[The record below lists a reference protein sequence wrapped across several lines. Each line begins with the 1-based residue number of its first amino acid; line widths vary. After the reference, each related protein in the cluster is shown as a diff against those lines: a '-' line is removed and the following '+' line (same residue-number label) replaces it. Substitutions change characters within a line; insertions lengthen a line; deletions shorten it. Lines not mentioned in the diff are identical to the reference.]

1 MTRAFEKFFNTAGP
15 GKNDINY
22 MVDPLRRINYDGL
35 ISLVEKQRYFVLHA
49 PRQTG
54 KTTSLLAMTK
64 KINEEEKFHCVYI
77 NVESAQTARNDTSGA
92 MRTIVG
98 ILARQTERFTGD
110 SSLLREMNEYL
121 AQFGTD
127 AFNSALSALSKTLD
141 KPLVLLMDEIDSLI
155 GDTLVSV
162 LRQLRSGYESRPE
175 YFPISVI
182 LCGVRDVRDYRIH
195 RSDGDI
201 ITGGSCFNIKAES
214 LRLGDFSDA
223 ESRELYEQHTD
234 ATGQKFDE
242 DIYPKVWKL
251 THGQPW
257 LVNALAHQA
266 TAEIPEGRDRSSSIT
281 LEIMEE
287 AAERIILSRATHLD
301 QLADKLSEPRVRRI
315 IAPMISGGAWT
326 EGIEEKPVQDDVQ
339 YVLDL
344 GLIRR
349 DGPNGK
355 TLVISNDIYKEVI
368 PRELTSVT
376 QDNLVSRAEQ
386 PWYVAADGHLDMP
399 KLMRDFQRFFRENI
413 ESWIDGFD
421 YKEAGFQLLLQAFMQ
436 RIVNGG
442 GIIEREYAL
451 GRGRV
456 DLLARWRYPKE
467 SPREEQTEQRI
478 LLELKTIRKSRSPE
492 TVLREALEQI
502 SRYADLSN
510 ATESHLVICDE
521 RPEPTWDEKIYERAE
536 HHSGRDISVWGL

>member
-127 AFNSALSALSKTLD
+127 AFNTALSALSKTLD

-223 ESRELYEQHTD
+223 EIRELYEQHTE

-266 TAEIPEGRDRSSSIT
+266 TAEIPEGRDRSCSIT
-281 LEIMEE
+281 LEIIEE

-467 SPREEQTEQRI
+467 SPRGEQTEQRI

-502 SRYADLSN
+502 SRYADRSN

-536 HHSGRDISVWGL
+536 HHSGRDIWVWGL